1 MTEIRDVRRL
11 PRLGQVAIVAGPAG
25 LRALSFVG
33 AGDTV
38 LDAPAGRTDLTSAA
52 FAQVV
57 EYLAGTRRSFA
68 LPLDLTGFS
77 PFTDLVMAACAR
89 IPWGATATYRA
100 VATAIGQP
108 GAVRA
113 VGGALGRNPLP
124 IIIPCH
130 RVLACGGLGGYT
142 PGVDLKRVLLAI
154 EGHPDDAASI
164 ASAAAIPAN

>member
-1 MTEIRDVRRL
+1 MTEVRDVRRL

-25 LRALSFVG
+25 LRSVAFVG

-38 LDAPAGRTDLTSAA
+38 PPAPKGRNALTDEA
-52 FAQVV
+52 FTQVQAFLRG
-57 EYLAGTRRSFA
+57 ERRTFA
-68 LPLDLTGFS
+68 LPTDLGDLS
-77 PFTDLVMAACAR
+77 PFTRRVLDACAR
-89 IPWGATATYRA
+89 IPWGAAATYRDVA
-100 VATAIGQP
+100 VAIGQP

-124 IIIPCH
+124 ILIPCH

-154 EGHPDDAASI
+154 EGHPDDAASM